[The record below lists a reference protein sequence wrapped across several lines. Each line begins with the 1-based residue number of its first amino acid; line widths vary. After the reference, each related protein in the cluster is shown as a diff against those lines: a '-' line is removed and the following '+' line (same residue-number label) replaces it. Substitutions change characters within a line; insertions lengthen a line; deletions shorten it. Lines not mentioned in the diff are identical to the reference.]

1 MTSPSNRKAI
11 NHLIRNNR
19 HRDQNKEIILNIDG
33 IEPKLDQIIT
43 AVGHTVIDIA
53 NSTVII
59 GGTTVTFPAVD
70 ITSSN
75 GIFEFEMAGTLG
87 HSNMDFNLEV
97 SQNNIDWFPFPTVFT
112 IMGTNVSATFDMVFR
127 YHRIKVTNNTGA
139 NYSVQFI
146 ESGRH

>member
-11 NHLIRNNR
+11 NHLIRNSR
-19 HRDQNKEIILNIDG
+19 HRDQNKEIILNIDD

-87 HSNMDFNLEV
+87 HANMDFNLEV
-97 SQNNIDWFPFPTVFT
+97 SQNNIDWYPFPTVFT
-112 IMGTNVSATFDMVFR
+112 IMGTSVSSTFDMVFR

>member
-43 AVGHTVIDIA
+43 AVGHTVIDIS

-87 HSNMDFNLEV
+87 HAIWIL
-97 SQNNIDWFPFPTVFT
+97 I
-112 IMGTNVSATFDMVFR
+112 
-127 YHRIKVTNNTGA
+127 
-139 NYSVQFI
+139 
-146 ESGRH
+146 

>member
-11 NHLIRNNR
+11 NHLIRNSR
-19 HRDQNKEIILNIDG
+19 HRDQNKEIILNIDD

-43 AVGHTVIDIA
+43 AVGHTVIDIS